1 VGRPDQERDI
11 PDDSDN
17 SLEAAPGSEGRDSD
31 SMRALEKQIAR
42 FEQSTLSEIRALQS
56 KIDQLAAVTISERIA
71 ALEEKITVTVDRLA
85 EITSQREN
93 QAMRVQTLAN
103 PLIEARDDQKENAF
117 EQYVETGRPF
127 ETVSP
132 SLISDRSQAVIEPA
146 TPILTAA
153 EPNTLLK
160 SYNAESGGSQE
171 QKKQLQQRISADIE
185 RVRAEL
191 RKRAGVAR

>member
-1 VGRPDQERDI
+1 MGRPDKERDI
-11 PDDSDN
+11 PDDSDHT
-17 SLEAAPGSEGRDSD
+17 LEGSPGSAGSDSD
-31 SMRALEKQIAR
+31 FLRALEKQITR
-42 FEQSTLSEIRALQS
+42 LEQSTLSEIRALQS

-71 ALEEKITVTVDRLA
+71 VLEEKITATVDRLA
-85 EITSQREN
+85 EITLQREN
-93 QAMRVQTLAN
+93 QAMRVQTLAS
-103 PLIEARDDQKENAF
+103 PLIEARDDQKESAF

-127 ETVSP
+127 EIVSP

-160 SYNAESGGSQE
+160 SYDAEFGGSQE